1 MAFVDRCQKITLDI
15 EKRNSKQAHSLFG
28 GGIVRVCEVFI
39 AANAVRRIGV
49 FAVGLWRD
57 PRSFVAT

>member
-1 MAFVDRCQKITLDI
+1 MALVDRCQKIALDI
-15 EKRNSKQAHSLFG
+15 EKGNSEQAHSLFG
-28 GGIVRVCEVFI
+28 GGIVRVREILI
-39 AANAVRRIGV
+39 APDAIRRIGV